1 MSEENGPVPAQS
13 FGQRLGAFLVRLFR
27 AFVRLVAVLAILA
40 LLGFVIFYLVPV
52 LYQRYVQPY
61 QTRIQDLE
69 YIGTQQAQTNQQLTL
84 EIEELQ
90 LRVDALEI
98 RGDTFEQ
105 ELDEARPTL
114 ENALTSQQARLAA
127 LERTQTTISTTL
139 RKIESDL
146 AAIEQRSAYLASRL
160 DQTDE
165 DVTTLNSR
173 LQAEDAPIAVL
184 YREVQILKA
193 MELLTRSRLFLVENN
208 LGLAEE
214 DIRAARNLLASM
226 QVPEHQQQALTEV
239 LVRLDLALYNL
250 PDSPILAAEDL
261 EVAWQ
266 LLKRGFPDL
275 PPVPASTLRSIP
287 EGTATPD
294 STPQT
299 TPTVTP

>member
-1 MSEENGPVPAQS
+1 MSEENAPASDSS
-13 FGQRLGAFLVRLFR
+13 FGQRLGAFLGRLLR
-27 AFVRLVAVLAILA
+27 AFLRLVAILAIIA
-40 LLGFVIFYLVPV
+40 LLGFVIFYLVPD

-69 YIGTQQAQTNQQLTL
+69 YIGTQQAQINQQLTRQL
-84 EIEELQ
+84 EELQ
-90 LRVDALEI
+90 LRVDTLEV

-105 ELDEARPTL
+105 ALDEARPTL
-114 ENALTSQQARLAA
+114 EKALASQQARLAA
-127 LERTQTTISTTL
+127 LESTQTTIGTAL
-139 RKIESDL
+139 LKIQSDL

-160 DQTDE
+160 DQTGE
-165 DVTTLNSR
+165 DVTALNSR

-226 QVPEHQQQALTEV
+226 QVPEYQQHALTEV

-250 PDSPILAAEDL
+250 PDSPVLAAEDL

-275 PPVPASTLRSIP
+275 PPVPAGTVQSTT